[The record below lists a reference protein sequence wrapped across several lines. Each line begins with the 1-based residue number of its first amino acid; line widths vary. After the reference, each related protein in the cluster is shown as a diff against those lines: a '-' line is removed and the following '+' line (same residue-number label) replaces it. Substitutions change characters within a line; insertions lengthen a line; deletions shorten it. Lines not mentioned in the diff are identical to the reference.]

1 MLILKIFRKHEW
13 QVFRRDGVT
22 AGAPI
27 DLEDGFIHF
36 STTEQATETAALH
49 FAGEEGLMLL
59 AVDTDDMGE
68 DLKWEVSRGG
78 AKFPHLFRALKLE
91 DLERVEPLPLIGG
104 VHRFPEDLI
113 GHVDP
118 TRIQFDLFKG
128 LDRDHPIEMLN
139 QVRLRDIAVYPEGHA
154 LLDPNVSAEE
164 AYRHYGADALP
175 ILQRIGAS
183 ILWRGAF
190 EATVIGPAGEAWDHA
205 FIARYPTAHA
215 FLDMISDPDYA
226 KAVVHRQAA
235 VRTSRLIR
243 CKPAA
248 AGARFA

>member
-1 MLILKIFRKHEW
+1 M
-13 QVFRRDGVT
+13 
-22 AGAPI
+22 
-27 DLEDGFIHF
+27 
-36 STTEQATETAALH
+36 
-49 FAGEEGLMLL
+49 
-59 AVDTDDMGE
+59 
-68 DLKWEVSRGG
+68 
-78 AKFPHLFRALKLE
+78 
-91 DLERVEPLPLIGG
+91 PLIGG
-104 VHRFPEDLI
+104 AHRFPEDLI

-139 QVRLRDIAVYPEGHA
+139 LVRLRDFAVYPEGHA
-154 LLDPNVSAEE
+154 LHDPNVSAEE
-164 AYRHYGADALP
+164 AYRHYGAEALP

-243 CKPAA
+243 CKPAQ
-248 AGARFA
+248 AGTRFA